1 MWYGT
6 CEKCEFIIKL
16 THFGNSCVLIISSS
30 KKEVTGDTA
39 VFEDGAM
46 GKTPDGSVY
55 M

>member
-1 MWYGT
+1 MVLVRNVYSSL
-6 CEKCEFIIKL
+6 FIKL

-46 GKTPDGSVY
+46 GKTPDGSV
-55 M
+55 